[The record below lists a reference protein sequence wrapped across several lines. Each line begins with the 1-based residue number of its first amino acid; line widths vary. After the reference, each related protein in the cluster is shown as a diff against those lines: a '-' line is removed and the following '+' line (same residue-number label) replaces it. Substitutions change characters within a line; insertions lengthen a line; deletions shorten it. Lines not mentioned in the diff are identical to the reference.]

1 MEQFQIDELE
11 YDEETL
17 TECFEY
23 EDRTAEDLSN
33 QLEINIQKKLAPLKD
48 REFVLRY
55 YSNNLLMLAVLP
67 DRTIEKLLNLYNYDR
82 TEINRLRRER
92 GYSKFDF

>member
-1 MEQFQIDELE
+1 MHI
-11 YDEETL
+11 
-17 TECFEY
+17 
-23 EDRTAEDLSN
+23 LSN
-33 QLEINIQKKLAPLKD
+33 QLEINIQRRLALLKG
-48 REFVLRY
+48 REFVVRY

-82 TEINRLRRER
+82 DEINCLKRER